1 MILGFLCFFLSF
13 KSGGLG
19 LIFALLGPLL
29 LFLALLLSCSFLFL
43 QIVVCHLLAVSHVD
57 DVFNVFKRIEA
68 ILFSSLVKL
77 SLLALI

>member
-13 KSGGLG
+13 KSGGLR
-19 LIFALLGPLL
+19 LILALLGPLL

-43 QIVVCHLLAVSHVD
+43 QIVVCHLLAISHVD
-57 DVFNVFKRIEA
+57 DVFHVFERIEA
-68 ILFSSLVKL
+68 ILFGSLVKL